1 MHHSSSTS
9 LGNSMQLLLF
19 SYEQIKCPFRIILVW
34 VMETFY
40 NLANTVQVCWWD
52 VASFISSWA
61 GVMLKLKVP
70 DGFENCR
77 AWNYFHMKNTA
88 IINTFRASLYQNLR
102 PWLTHAICSSKR
114 KLLQSWSEGF
124 LECKLNKFH
133 WNIDGLAQDCSN
145 SIANALELLQSCAKV
160 TSMVMITHC
169 SPGDLSGG
177 DFKYT
182 LIGIRF
188 S

>member
-1 MHHSSSTS
+1 MHHSSPTS
-9 LGNSMQLLLF
+9 LGNSMQLLPF

-77 AWNYFHMKNTA
+77 AWNYFQMKNTT
-88 IINTFRASLYQNLR
+88 IINTFRASLDQNLR
-102 PWLTHAICSSKR
+102 PWFTHAICSSKR
-114 KLLQSWSEGF
+114 KLLQCCSEGF
-124 LECKLNKFH
+124 LECKLNKFI
-133 WNIDGLAQDCSN
+133 WNINGLAQDCSN
-145 SIANALELLQSCAKV
+145 SIANALELLQSYAKSSICYLGV
-160 TSMVMITHC
+160 YGTFPV
-169 SPGDLSGG
+169 
-177 DFKYT
+177 
-182 LIGIRF
+182 IRQHRF
-188 S
+188 RQ